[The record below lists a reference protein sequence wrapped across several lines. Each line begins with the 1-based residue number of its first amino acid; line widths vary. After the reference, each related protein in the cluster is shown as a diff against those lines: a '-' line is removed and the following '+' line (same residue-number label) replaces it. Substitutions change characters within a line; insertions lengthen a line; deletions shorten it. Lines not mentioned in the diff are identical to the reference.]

1 MIQTRVQ
8 TTPQMNKIQQV
19 EAALAKL
26 LADSSQRGF
35 YGEAGIKLN
44 VQDGVIQHI
53 RVATER
59 MIK

>member
-1 MIQTRVQ
+1 MPQT
-8 TTPQMNKIQQV
+8 NKIQQV

-35 YGEAGIKLN
+35 FGEAGLTLS
-44 VQDGVIQHI
+44 VQDGHIQHI
-53 RVATER
+53 RVAVER

>member
-1 MIQTRVQ
+1 MIQTRTQ
-8 TTPQMNKIQQV
+8 TTPQTNKIQQI

-35 YGEAGIKLN
+35 HGEAALTLI
-44 VQDGVIQHI
+44 VQDGHIQHI
-53 RVATER
+53 RVAIER

>member
-1 MIQTRVQ
+1 MIHTRIPTKPQT
-8 TTPQMNKIQQV
+8 NKIQQV

-26 LADSSQRGF
+26 LADLSQRGF
-35 YGEAGIKLN
+35 HGEAVLTLS

-53 RVATER
+53 RVALER